1 MSLLKSPWVL
11 HFSCTSCN
19 GCDIEVL
26 ASLTPLYDIERF
38 GILNKGNPKFA
49 DVLLVTGAV
58 NPRSERALKNLY
70 EQMPEPKAVIVIGSC
85 GATGGVFH
93 DCYNIRG
100 GVDTAIPV
108 DVYVP
113 GCPARP
119 EAIIDGVV
127 KALGLVK
134 EKLAA
139 AASGAAS
146 APPAPPEKGD
156 DEGEA
161 PAGAVHKEK
170 ASAGAIDKAATEKA
184 PPAKSEGGE
193 AR

>member
-1 MSLLKSPWVL
+1 VSILKSPWVV

-26 ASLTPLYDIERF
+26 AALTPRYDLERF

-49 DVLLVTGAV
+49 DVLVITGAV
-58 NPRSERALKNLY
+58 NPRSEKAARNIY
-70 EQMPEPKAVIVIGSC
+70 DQIPEPKAVVVVGSC
-85 GATGGVFH
+85 GSTGGVFH

-100 GVDTAIPV
+100 GVDMVLPV

-127 KALGLVK
+127 KALGIVK
-134 EKLAA
+134 SKLEGTFEAETPEPL
-139 AASGAAS
+139 
-146 APPAPPEKGD
+146 APPAPVASVKTPEH
-156 DEGEA
+156 
-161 PAGAVHKEK
+161 V
-170 ASAGAIDKAATEKA
+170 
-184 PPAKSEGGE
+184 E
-193 AR
+193 ARGGADQ

>member
-1 MSLLKSPWVL
+1 MTLFKSPWVV

-26 ASLTPLYDIERF
+26 AALTPRYDVERF
-38 GILNKGNPKFA
+38 GILNKGNPRFA
-49 DVLLVTGAV
+49 DVLVITGAV
-58 NPRSERALKNLY
+58 NPRSEKAVKNLY
-70 EQMPEPKAVIVIGSC
+70 DQIADPKAVIVIGSC
-85 GATGGVFH
+85 GSTGGVFH

-127 KALGLVK
+127 KALGVVK
-134 EKLAA
+134 AKLEAA
-139 AASGAAS
+139 GKGEASP
-146 APPAPPEKGD
+146 APPAPKKVE
-156 DEGEA
+156 EVMAEEEA
-161 PAGAVHKEK
+161 AEA
-170 ASAGAIDKAATEKA
+170 KA
-184 PPAKSEGGE
+184 PPEEAKGGE
-193 AR
+193 DR

>member
-1 MSLLKSPWVL
+1 MTLLKSPWVL

-26 ASLTPLYDIERF
+26 AALTPRYDLERF

-49 DVLLVTGAV
+49 DVLLITGAV
-58 NPRSERALKNLY
+58 NPRTEKAVKNLY
-70 EQMPEPKAVIVIGSC
+70 GQIPEPKAVIVVGSC
-85 GATGGVFH
+85 GSTGGVFH

-134 EKLAA
+134 AKLEAA
-139 AASGAAS
+139 ENGGTPPGPAQ
-146 APPAPPEKGD
+146 PPAEEDVEVAEAEEETAPGEEGEKG
-156 DEGEA
+156 A
-161 PAGAVHKEK
+161 PAAK
-170 ASAGAIDKAATEKA
+170 AR
-184 PPAKSEGGE
+184 GGE
-193 AR
+193 GQ